1 MLDFS
6 PSLNGEAGQTLLG
19 VSREMEDAHLTP
31 LCWPT
36 YLLDKKKKNKTVI
49 PIFWHVPG
57 RSVFLS
63 SNSWLSKTD
72 SWAAHVGLSLRG
84 AGEHLALCMRVT
96 YGEVSLSRCWA
107 GSRTSSLKITQE
119 EMEAELLACGFVA
132 EVHLAVYWIGT

>member
-1 MLDFS
+1 MPTLCHCV
-6 PSLNGEAGQTLLG
+6 GQ
-19 VSREMEDAHLTP
+19 
-31 LCWPT
+31 PT
-36 YLLDKKKKNKTVI
+36 FWTKKKTVI

-63 SNSWLSKTD
+63 CNSWLNKTD

-84 AGEHLALCMRVT
+84 AGEHLALCMRLT

-119 EMEAELLACGFVA
+119 EMEAELLACGFLA